1 MPRMKRRIDR
11 SKILLGVLG
20 ALVLLAG
27 VWYTDNLR
35 AENRLLRDRIANYE
49 SPAAAASPSSA
60 ARSAKPG
67 AKNNPRALHDLARE
81 TLYAALIATT
91 GKQVWFVTQA
101 NDPEADLFQRELENT
116 FLESGW
122 EISGST
128 ESKNSLRAGIRVFAA
143 TDELAEHISI
153 VVAGLRAAGFEVFAG
168 TGYRTYYETQIAKD
182 PNFSGVKL
190 MPEHDFVIVV
200 GPSPPTP

>member
-1 MPRMKRRIDR
+1 MKRQRDL
-11 SKILLGVLG
+11 SKIFLGVLG

-27 VWYTDNLR
+27 VWHTANLR
-35 AENRLLRDRIANYE
+35 AENRLLRDRIARYE

-67 AKNNPRALHDLARE
+67 AKNNPRALHDEARE
-81 TLYAALIATT
+81 ILYAALSAAT
-91 GKQVWFVTQA
+91 GKQVWFVTQV

-122 EISGST
+122 EIAGST
-128 ESKNSLRAGIRVFAA
+128 ESKNSLRAGIRVFVA

-168 TGYRTYYETQIAKD
+168 TGYRAFYERQIAKD
-182 PNFSGVKL
+182 PNFSGVEL
-190 MPEHDFVIVV
+190 MPEQDFVIVV
-200 GPSPPTP
+200 GPNPPAP